1 MAQTVKIV
9 FQKRMPDGT
18 LRQSTLL
25 YDSSSGVARIE
36 HAIEYV
42 RMLRVGC
49 EAGTLTSK
57 VLCDL
62 EPNHLMTAYVATT
75 HMQRTHIELAS
86 DDVALELDPGL
97 NLDTMAL
104 GYGEWLG
111 DVRQVLF
118 CCIDMDGDLSG
129 NALVVEEE
137 PW

>member
-18 LRQSTLL
+18 LRQSTPL

-36 HAIEYV
+36 HAIEYA
-42 RMLRVGC
+42 RMLRAGC
-49 EAGTLTSK
+49 ENGTLTSK
-57 VLCDL
+57 ALCDM
-62 EPNHLMTAYVATT
+62 EPNHVMTAYVAIA

-86 DDVALELDPGL
+86 DDMALDSDLR
-97 NLDTMAL
+97 LDTMAL

-111 DVRQVLF
+111 DVGQVLF
-118 CCIDMDGDLSG
+118 CCIDLDGDLSID
-129 NALVVEEE
+129 ALVVEEE